1 MMIILKVWRDSE
13 ENGYNLISL
22 NIVMLS
28 SIKQYAHYLNNSKFF
43 AGIVMI
49 MLNIGSKYITIKLSK
64 SQEAYLRN
72 TIARQLLIFS
82 IIWMGTRDVLISIA
96 MTAVFSVLTQHLF
109 NEESSLCIIPHNLR
123 MYEQLIDDD
132 KDGHITP
139 EEVEN
144 ATRILEKVKKR
155 ERRRNHL
162 RQLENFKSRLS
173 Y

>member
-1 MMIILKVWRDSE
+1 M
-13 ENGYNLISL
+13 L
-22 NIVMLS
+22 NILRSV
-28 SIKQYAHYLNNSKFF
+28 AHNINTSKFF
-43 AGIVMI
+43 AGFVMI

-96 MTAVFSVLTQHLF
+96 MTGAFVVLTDHLF
-109 NEESSLCIIPHNLR
+109 NERSPYCVIPGHLR
-123 MYEQLIDDD
+123 NYEELLDDD
-132 KDGHITP
+132 KDGHVTS

-144 ATRILEKVKKR
+144 AKRVLEKNKKKNR
-155 ERRRNHL
+155 KVNHL
-162 RQLENFKSRLS
+162 RQLEAFRSKLI

>member
-1 MMIILKVWRDSE
+1 MLDILRTVAH
-13 ENGYNLISL
+13 
-22 NIVMLS
+22 NI
-28 SIKQYAHYLNNSKFF
+28 NTSKFF
-43 AGIVMI
+43 AGFVMI

-96 MTAVFSVLTQHLF
+96 MTAAFVVLTDHLF
-109 NEESSLCIIPHNLR
+109 NEQSPYCVIPGSLR
-123 MYEQLIDDD
+123 KYEEIFDDD
-132 KDGHITP
+132 KDGHVTP

-144 ATRILEKVKKR
+144 AMRVLEKVKKR
-155 ERRRNHL
+155 DRKLTHL
-162 RQLENFKSRLS
+162 RQLEAFRSKLI

>member
-1 MMIILKVWRDSE
+1 MVIIF
-13 ENGYNLISL
+13 ISHNILML
-22 NIVMLS
+22 NT
-28 SIKQYAHYLNNSKFF
+28 IKYYAHSLNNSKFF

-72 TIARQLLIFS
+72 TVARQLLIFS
-82 IIWMGTRDVLISIA
+82 IIWMGTRDVLISLA
-96 MTAVFSVLTQHLF
+96 MAAVFSILTEHLF
-109 NEESSLCIIPHNLR
+109 NEESSYCIIPHSMR
-123 MYEQLIDDD
+123 KYEELLDDD

-139 EEVEN
+139 EEIQN

-155 ERRRNHL
+155 EQRRSHL
-162 RQLENFKSRLS
+162 RQLESFRSKLV

>member
-1 MMIILKVWRDSE
+1 M
-13 ENGYNLISL
+13 L
-22 NIVMLS
+22 NILRSV
-28 SIKQYAHYLNNSKFF
+28 AHNINTSKFF
-43 AGIVMI
+43 AGFVMI

-96 MTAVFSVLTQHLF
+96 MTVAFVVLTDHLF
-109 NEESSLCIIPHNLR
+109 NERSPYCVIPGHLR
-123 MYEQLIDDD
+123 NYEELLDDD
-132 KDGHITP
+132 KDGHVTS

-144 ATRILEKVKKR
+144 AKRVLEKNKKKNR
-155 ERRRNHL
+155 KVNHL
-162 RQLENFKSRLS
+162 RQLEAFRSKLI

>member
-1 MMIILKVWRDSE
+1 M
-13 ENGYNLISL
+13 L
-22 NIVMLS
+22 NQ
-28 SIKQYAHYLNNSKFF
+28 IKYYAHQLNNSKFF
-43 AGIVMI
+43 AGLVMI

-72 TIARQLLIFS
+72 TVARQLLIFS

-96 MTAVFSVLTQHLF
+96 MTAAFSVLTDHLF
-109 NEESSLCIIPHNLR
+109 NEESNYCVIPKYLR
-123 MYEQLIDDD
+123 KYEKLIDDD
-132 KDGHITP
+132 NDGHITP

-162 RQLENFKSRLS
+162 RQLENFKNKLS

>member
-1 MMIILKVWRDSE
+1 M
-13 ENGYNLISL
+13 L
-22 NIVMLS
+22 NILRTV
-28 SIKQYAHYLNNSKFF
+28 AHNINTSKFF
-43 AGIVMI
+43 AGFVMI

-96 MTAVFSVLTQHLF
+96 MTAAFIVLTSHLF
-109 NEESSLCIIPHNLR
+109 NEQSPYCIIPSHLR
-123 MYEQLIDDD
+123 KYEELLDDD
-132 KDGHITP
+132 KDGHVTP

-144 ATRILEKVKKR
+144 AMRVLEKVKKR
-155 ERRRNHL
+155 DRKVNHL
-162 RQLENFKSRLS
+162 KQLETFRSRLI

>member
-72 TIARQLLIFS
+72 TIARQLLSF
-82 IIWMGTRDVLISIA
+82 
-96 MTAVFSVLTQHLF
+96 
-109 NEESSLCIIPHNLR
+109 
-123 MYEQLIDDD
+123 
-132 KDGHITP
+132 
-139 EEVEN
+139 
-144 ATRILEKVKKR
+144 
-155 ERRRNHL
+155 
-162 RQLENFKSRLS
+162 
-173 Y
+173 

>member
-1 MMIILKVWRDSE
+1 MLNTIK
-13 ENGYNLISL
+13 YYANL
-22 NIVMLS
+22 
-28 SIKQYAHYLNNSKFF
+28 LNNSKFF

-64 SQEAYLRN
+64 SQELYLRN

-82 IIWMGTRDVLISIA
+82 IIWMGTRDVLISLI
-96 MTAVFSVLTQHLF
+96 MTAVFKVLTEHLF
-109 NEESSLCIIPHNLR
+109 NEESSLCIIPHSMR
-123 MYEQLIDDD
+123 KYEELLDDD
-132 KDGHITP
+132 KNGHITP

-162 RQLENFKSRLS
+162 RQLENFRSKLV

>member
-1 MMIILKVWRDSE
+1 M
-13 ENGYNLISL
+13 L
-22 NIVMLS
+22 NQ
-28 SIKQYAHYLNNSKFF
+28 IKYYAHQLNSSKFF
-43 AGIVMI
+43 AGLVMI

-72 TIARQLLIFS
+72 TVARQLLIFS
-82 IIWMGTRDVLISIA
+82 IIWMGTRDVLISIG
-96 MTAVFSVLTQHLF
+96 MTAAFSVLTDHLF
-109 NEESSLCIIPHNLR
+109 NEESNYCVIPKYLR
-123 MYEQLIDDD
+123 KYENLIDDD
-132 KDGHITP
+132 NDGHITP

-162 RQLENFKSRLS
+162 QQLENFKNKLS

>member
-1 MMIILKVWRDSE
+1 M
-13 ENGYNLISL
+13 L
-22 NIVMLS
+22 NILRSV
-28 SIKQYAHYLNNSKFF
+28 AHNINTSKFF
-43 AGIVMI
+43 AGFVMI

-96 MTAVFSVLTQHLF
+96 MTGAFVVLTDHLF
-109 NEESSLCIIPHNLR
+109 NERSPYCVIPGHLR
-123 MYEQLIDDD
+123 NYEELLDDD
-132 KDGHITP
+132 KDGHVTS

-144 ATRILEKVKKR
+144 DKRVLEKNKKKNR
-155 ERRRNHL
+155 KVNHL
-162 RQLENFKSRLS
+162 RQLEAFRSKLI

>member
-1 MMIILKVWRDSE
+1 MLDILRTVAH
-13 ENGYNLISL
+13 
-22 NIVMLS
+22 NI
-28 SIKQYAHYLNNSKFF
+28 NTSKFF
-43 AGIVMI
+43 AGFVMI

-96 MTAVFSVLTQHLF
+96 MTAAFVVLTDHLF
-109 NEESSLCIIPHNLR
+109 NEQSPYCVIQGSLR
-123 MYEQLIDDD
+123 KYEEILDDD
-132 KDGHITP
+132 KDGHVTP

-144 ATRILEKVKKR
+144 AMRVLEKVKKR
-155 ERRRNHL
+155 DRKLTHL
-162 RQLENFKSRLS
+162 RQLEAFRSKLI